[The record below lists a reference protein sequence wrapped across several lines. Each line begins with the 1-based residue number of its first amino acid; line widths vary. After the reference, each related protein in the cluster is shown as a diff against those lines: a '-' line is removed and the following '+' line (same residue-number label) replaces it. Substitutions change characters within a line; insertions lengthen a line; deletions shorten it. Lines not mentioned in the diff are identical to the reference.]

1 MAPRKRYINPE
12 WADSLV
18 GLSMKVPDYWWK
30 EYTDTHSLN
39 PVKLVFF

>member
-1 MAPRKRYINPE
+1 MAPRKRYIDSE

-30 EYTDTHSLN
+30 EYTTHSLN
-39 PVKLVFF
+39 DG